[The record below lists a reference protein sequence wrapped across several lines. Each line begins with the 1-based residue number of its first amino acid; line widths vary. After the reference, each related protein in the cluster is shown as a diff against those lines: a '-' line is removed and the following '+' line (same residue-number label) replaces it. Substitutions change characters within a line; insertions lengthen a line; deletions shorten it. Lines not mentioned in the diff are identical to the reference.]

1 MEPAHL
7 ERLTAAECRRLLPG
21 ALVGRLVLPTPNFPT
36 VEPVALAPVDEGV
49 AVVVRA
55 GSAGDAAAPDTPV
68 AFEADVLDHELRR
81 GWSVVVK
88 GSLVPTDAELVEAVK
103 GQVTPWPVAAGDRVL
118 LVRTERITGQRIVSD
133 PPEEPAT
140 TLVSDAGSAPAPAEP
155 AVLRRRTVSAE
166 EALELLRHGG
176 ERVGR
181 LAIILAGEPLV
192 FPLNYALDGDAVVF
206 RTEAGTKLSGIAR
219 SLATFEVDHVGADGR
234 GWTVTFEGLAQEVL
248 DADPASLRTRV
259 DALALE
265 TWPGGN
271 RPHVVRITAFAVRG
285 TAWVPTEVASAA
297 GATDRSAG

>member
-1 MEPAHL
+1 MELAHL

-21 ALVGRLVLPTPNFPT
+21 ALVGRLVLSTPNFPT
-36 VEPVALAPVDEGV
+36 VEPVAFAPVDDGV

-55 GSAGDAAAPDTPV
+55 GSAGDAAAPGTPV

-88 GSLVPTDAELVEAVK
+88 GPLVPADDELVEAVK
-103 GQVTPWPVAAGDRVL
+103 AQVTPWPVAAGDRVL
-118 LVRTERITGQRIVSD
+118 LVRTERITGQRIVSG
-133 PPEEPAT
+133 PSEEPAT
-140 TLVSDAGSAPAPAEP
+140 TLVSDSGTAPAPPEP
-155 AVLRRRTVSAE
+155 AVRRRTVTAE

-176 ERVGR
+176 QRVGR
-181 LAIILAGEPLV
+181 LAITLAGEPLL

-206 RTEAGTKLSGIAR
+206 RTEVGTKLSGIAR
-219 SLATFEVDHVGADGR
+219 SLVTFEVDHVGADGL
-234 GWTVTFEGLAQEVL
+234 GWTVAFEGLAQEVL

-259 DALALE
+259 DALDLE

-285 TAWVPTEVASAA
+285 TTWVPTEVASAA